1 MSISFTDVNLD
12 KAMDQFDILNVTA
25 TVEALRAGLTTGVVT
40 IPLPQGS
47 GHRFIEGSLSLNGV
61 ALLAPTGT
69 LGNVATVR
77 LPSPVAPTSIIRVQI
92 VLGDHFPPARSKVPL
107 ALTGLYSAT
116 DTNGSVSAGL
126 ASNAL
131 EFSQRLADLN
141 VNLRVS
147 QRPLLGAVAFQAD
160 ITNPGPDTATASV
173 VVFQLPSIVNTVVPL
188 VLPVGCAANLLI
200 VTCTLGDIAP
210 NATVTTVVGFSLA
223 PTAVIGS
230 QVGVVVTATTA
241 TFDTNTANNQ
251 SSASFFLDK
260 ADLSVEFVGLIGPAV
275 AGELLP
281 FKIQIA
287 NAGPTDAFGAVVDV
301 ELPLTPRPIVPIG
314 PTGSVC
320 TFLPATRMVHCT
332 GVDVPSGQNR
342 QISMSNDRVAFD
354 TDITKTLDFSATVS
368 PLTSG
373 SDPNPLNNSVKKS
386 VVVVGHTGLSVAF
399 VTVPD
404 SVVAGQKV
412 SFTLAAA
419 NAGPSVSGDVDILVT
434 LDQPVVGLAAVVAGR
449 PCRVISSNEVV
460 CSTSLLDSVS
470 TPVFVVVSGT
480 SLSGANYAV
489 INATA
494 KVSSASPS
502 VLDLAPFE
510 DNTASSSVAVRG
522 VADVRTSVSGPSSAL
537 AGQSAVFTVD
547 ISNDG
552 PSDASGVLVS
562 LTVSDAIERVVL
574 SDDAGTSAVCRDVVA
589 GATVCGPFALR
600 SGGVR
605 TLTLNASTSPDA
617 AVGASVSV
625 RASATSTTFDPENAN
640 NASSFAVPSGVS
652 LSSLLSVSVSSNPS
666 GTITAGVPVSYEI
679 VVTNSG
685 KTRTDG
691 ATVQVRPPSGYSGGA
706 PSGCTDGGVRFW
718 ICQTGPIAAKASARI
733 TSSGTASAAL
743 LDGETFIMTVLAVD
757 STDKS
762 EHVVDTSSRIVVN
775 AAVTVEAQM
784 DETVVAGNSFSTHYI
799 VRNAGPSN
807 AVNVMLVVDLDSGAR
822 LDGVDRCITNRG
834 TLRCALG
841 PLNAGATATI
851 DLRFTSQS
859 TLDDRSTMTFRH
871 TLSWNEVPAVTD
883 LRKITVLARADLNIS
898 WKAPD
903 KVIAGQTAATTM
915 MLVNLGPS
923 LSRNLQVDFTFSE
936 VVGPIQVVPSLP
948 AMTCVAPKK
957 QSRIISCRIA
967 SLPAGATVSVG
978 LDVSV
983 LADAPDPSLLEGS
996 LELAA
1001 ATTDPAEPNNH
1012 ASLAVPISAEANLVV
1027 SIVAPDEV
1035 KSSAVTPITISV
1047 VNNGPSVAQDAR
1059 VDVLVPPK
1067 LASLFAS
1074 GVGLDCQRDGATDWL
1089 RCKVGLLKTGAR
1101 VSLQLQ
1107 AVFSN
1112 DAITGSEQPF
1122 RVSAF
1127 SKTTDPYRGND
1138 LDRTSVSRL
1147 VGRATGRRDVGD
1159 PAAFKRMGNTVVL
1172 NGEVKNPLDVSVGRV
1187 FFTQDIPV
1195 GQRLVAATATQGH
1208 CDISLAGMVMCF
1220 LGDIAAH
1227 KSVAI
1232 QVTTVVNAVS
1242 TDVPIVTMAAYSSDD
1257 SDDPFERT
1265 ASGSFVRPR
1274 VKPTPALE
1282 ITSTSPQL
1290 VRPVVTAN
1298 APLFSGLGLSALFG
1312 LGLVG
1317 WVRRGRREDPLLQ
1330 LA

>member
-1 MSISFTDVNLD
+1 M
-12 KAMDQFDILNVTA
+12 
-25 TVEALRAGLTTGVVT
+25 
-40 IPLPQGS
+40 
-47 GHRFIEGSLSLNGV
+47 
-61 ALLAPTGT
+61 
-69 LGNVATVR
+69 
-77 LPSPVAPTSIIRVQI
+77 
-92 VLGDHFPPARSKVPL
+92 LGDHFPPARSKVPL
-107 ALTGLYSAT
+107 ALAGLYSAT
-116 DTNGSVSAGL
+116 DANGTVSTAL

-141 VNLRVS
+141 VNLKVS

-173 VVFQLPSIVNTVVPL
+173 ASFQLPSVVNTAVPL
-188 VLPVGCAANLLI
+188 VLPPGCVANVLI

-210 NATVTTVVGFSLA
+210 NAIVTTGVGFSLL
-223 PTAVIGS
+223 PTAAIGS
-230 QVGVVVTATTA
+230 QVGLSVTVTTA

-260 ADLSVEFVGLIGPAV
+260 ADLSVEFVGLTGPAV

-314 PTGSVC
+314 PTGSAC

-342 QISMSNDRVAFD
+342 QISVSNDRVAFD
-354 TDITKTLDFSATVS
+354 ADITKTLDFTATVT

-386 VVVVGHTGLSVAF
+386 VPVVGHTGLSVAF
-399 VTVPD
+399 AAVPD

-419 NAGPSVSGDVDILVT
+419 NAGPSVSGDVDIVVT
-434 LDQPVVGLAAVVAGR
+434 LDQPVIGLSAVVSGR
-449 PCRVISSNEVV
+449 PCRVVSSNEVV
-460 CSTSLLDSVS
+460 CSTSLLDSIS

-480 SLSGANYAV
+480 SSSGGNYAV

-537 AGQSAVFTVD
+537 AGQPVVFTVEVV
-547 ISNDG
+547 NDG
-552 PSDASGVLVS
+552 PSDASGVVVS
-562 LTVSDAIERVVL
+562 LSFSDAIERTVVI
-574 SDDAGTSAVCRDVVA
+574 SDEAGTSAGCRDGGA
-589 GATVCGPFALR
+589 GATVCGPFAIR
-600 SGGVR
+600 SGGIR

-640 NASSFAVPSGVS
+640 NAGSFAVPSGVS

-718 ICQTGPIAAKASARI
+718 ICQTGPIAAKGSARI
-733 TSSGTASAAL
+733 TSGGTASAAL
-743 LDGETFIMTVLAVD
+743 LDGETFIMSVLAVD

-762 EHVVDTSSRIVVN
+762 EHVADTSARIVVS

-799 VRNAGPSN
+799 VRNVGPSN
-807 AVNVMLVVDLDSGAR
+807 AVNVTLVIDLDSGAR
-822 LDGVDRCITNRG
+822 LDGADRCVTDRT

-871 TLSWNEVPAVTD
+871 TLSWNDVPAVTNF
-883 LRKITVLARADLNIS
+883 RKIIVLARADLYIS

-915 MLVNLGPS
+915 TLVNLGPS
-923 LSRNLQVDFTFSE
+923 LSRNVQVDFTLSE
-936 VVGPIQVVPSLP
+936 VVGPIQVVPNLP
-948 AMTCVAPKK
+948 AMTCVSPKK
-957 QSRIISCRIA
+957 QSRVISCRIA
-967 SLPAGATVSVG
+967 SLASGATVSVG
-978 LDVSV
+978 LGISV

-1047 VNNGPSVAQDAR
+1047 VNNGPSVAHDAR

-1089 RCKVGLLKTGAR
+1089 RCKAGLLKTGAT
-1101 VSLQLQ
+1101 VTLQLQ
-1107 AVFSN
+1107 AVFGN

-1127 SKTTDPYRGND
+1127 SNTIDPYHGDD

-1159 PAAFKRMGNTVVL
+1159 PAAFKRLGNTVVL

-1208 CDISLAGMVMCF
+1208 CDISLVGMVICF

-1227 KSVAI
+1227 KSVTI
-1232 QVTTVVNAVS
+1232 QVTTIVNAVS

-1257 SDDPFERT
+1257 SDDPFQRT
-1265 ASGSFVRPR
+1265 VSGSFVRPR